1 MRREK
6 GQVLLEY
13 VLVIALIVIGL
24 LMAFRDAKVGD
35 AVSKAAQSV
44 QNSVVSE

>member
-1 MRREK
+1 MREE
-6 GQVLLEY
+6 GQVALEY

-35 AVSKAAQSV
+35 AVGRAAQSI